1 MKILMGFRRPFVA
14 LEASLMEQGVT
25 LIPWKPGAPLPERVE
40 EMDAA
45 VLDFTEAARHP
56 IACWTLARRL
66 RPRNIPIAAL
76 NRDAPWNKGVH
87 TRRIWLL
94 RKLQLLDFY
103 LTHSLQERVAMARR
117 AVYFPNAA
125 DVNRYNLEGC
135 SFESL
140 RDIHRYRHTVSFIGN
155 IDDRRYPEH
164 RARMTHL
171 RALGDM
177 LSAHGIELKL
187 FHGQDLSVAEQV
199 EIMRTS
205 IINLNLG
212 AACDHGGEMSWG
224 LPERCYGIPA
234 CGGFLLSDRRRHAEV
249 DFTPGEDWLDFETLE
264 ECVALIRELLE
275 DFPRTRSIA
284 EAAHVRVM
292 EQHTYAQRAQTLVG
306 LLTWARTDA
315 HAD

>member
-14 LEASLMEQGVT
+14 LEEALIEQGVT
-25 LIPWKPGAPLPERVE
+25 LIPWRPGARLPEAVE
-40 EMDAA
+40 EVDGAL
-45 VLDFTEAARHP
+45 LDFTEAARHL
-56 IACWTLARRL
+56 IACFRLSRRL
-66 RPRNIPIAAL
+66 RARGIPVAAL
-76 NRDAPWNKGVH
+76 NRDAPWNKGVR

-103 LTHSLQERVAMARR
+103 LTHSLQERVTMAKR

-125 DVNRYNLEGC
+125 DVSRYNLKGC
-135 SFESL
+135 SLEEL
-140 RDIHRYRHTVSFIGN
+140 RDINRYRHTVSFIGN

-164 RARMTHL
+164 RERMTRLH
-171 RALGDM
+171 ALSDM
-177 LSAHGIELKL
+177 LATHGIELKL
-187 FHGQDLSVAEQV
+187 FHGMDLSVDEQV
-199 EIMRTS
+199 EIMRAS

-212 AACDHGGEMSWG
+212 AACDHGGAMSWG

-249 DFTPGEDWLDFETLE
+249 DFTPGEDWLDFESLE
-264 ECVALIRELLE
+264 ACVALIRELLE
-275 DFPRTRSIA
+275 AFPRTRSIA

-306 LLTWARTDA
+306 LLTWARRGAQET
-315 HAD
+315 